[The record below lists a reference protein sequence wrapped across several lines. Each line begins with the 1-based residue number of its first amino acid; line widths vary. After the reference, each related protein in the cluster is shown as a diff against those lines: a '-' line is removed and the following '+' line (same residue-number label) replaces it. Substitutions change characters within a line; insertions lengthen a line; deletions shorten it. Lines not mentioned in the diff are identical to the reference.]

1 MVLDHERK
9 TAKRERSGKRAP
21 VNRYR
26 SDFPA
31 FAAGAGHFLDSAASS
46 LKPQYVIDAM
56 AEFAG
61 TIYANVH
68 RGAYR
73 LSMESTD
80 RYEAARVRLGG
91 FLNTRPEQVV
101 LTRGTTTGLNMVA
114 SGWGGTHLR
123 EGDRILLTHMEHH
136 ANLVPWQMVAQ
147 RTGAVLDFV
156 PISPDFTLDFESYE
170 ALLEKK
176 PRIVSVT
183 GMSNVL
189 GTIPP
194 IAEMAKAAARAGALV
209 VVDGAQLV
217 PHRAVDVEALGID
230 FLAFSAHKMLGPTG
244 IGVLWGRAERL
255 EEMEPFEGG
264 GEMIADVQLDHST
277 WAKVPHRFEAG
288 TPPIIEAIGLD
299 AAVEY
304 LEKVGMDRVA
314 AHDTELTLYA
324 LTRLAENPLVSVQ
337 GPPTVTGRGGAISF
351 TLGDVHAHDLATILD
366 QQGVSVR
373 AGHHCA
379 KPLMRVLGVPATARA
394 SFSIYSTYED
404 IDALVEGLETAARLF
419 GI

>member
-1 MVLDHERK
+1 MVLDHEQSAPNQK
-9 TAKRERSGKRAP
+9 RSGDP
-21 VNRYR
+21 VLVNRYR

-56 AEFAG
+56 AEFAA

-91 FLNTRPEQVV
+91 FLNTRPEQVI

-136 ANLVPWQMVAQ
+136 ANLVPWQMLAQ

-156 PISPDFTLDFESYE
+156 PISPDFTLDLDSYE
-170 ALLEKK
+170 ELLKRN

-194 IAEMAKAAARAGALV
+194 IAEMAKAAGRVGALV

-217 PHRAVDVEALGID
+217 PHRAVDVESLGVD
-230 FLAFSAHKMLGPTG
+230 FLAFSSHKMLGPTG
-244 IGVLWGRAERL
+244 IGVLWGRSERL

-288 TPPIIEAIGLD
+288 TPPIIEAVGFE
-299 AAVEY
+299 AAIEY

-314 AHDTELTLYA
+314 AHDTELTRYA
-324 LTRLAENPLVSVQ
+324 LERLGQNPLVTVQ
-337 GPPTVTGRGGAISF
+337 GPPTVAGRGGAISF

-394 SFSIYSTYED
+394 SFSIYSTSED
-404 IDALVEGLETAARLF
+404 IDALIEGLETAARLF

>member
-1 MVLDHERK
+1 MD
-9 TAKRERSGKRAP
+9 
-21 VNRYR
+21 RYR

-46 LKPQYVIDAM
+46 LKPQVVIDAM

-61 TIYANVH
+61 TMYSNVH

-73 LSMESTD
+73 LSMESTE
-80 RYEAARVRLGG
+80 RYEAARIRLAG
-91 FLNTRPEQVV
+91 FLNTHPEQVV

-136 ANLVPWQMVAQ
+136 ANLIPWQMVAK

-156 PISPDFTLDFESYE
+156 PLTSEFILNLDEYRT
-170 ALLEKK
+170 LLEKK
-176 PRIVSVT
+176 PKIVSLT

-194 IAEMAKAAARAGALV
+194 IAEMAMEARNVGALV

-217 PHRAVDVEALGID
+217 PHRAVDVETLGAD
-230 FLAFSAHKMLGPTG
+230 FLAFSSHKMLGPTG
-244 IGVLWGRAERL
+244 IGVLWGTAERL

-264 GEMIADVQLDHST
+264 GEMIADVQLDYST
-277 WAKVPHRFEAG
+277 WAAVPHRFEAG
-288 TPPIIEAIGLD
+288 TPPIIEAVGFD

-304 LEKVGMDRVA
+304 LEKIGMDWVA
-314 AHDTELTLYA
+314 AHDTELTAYA
-324 LTRLAENPLVSVQ
+324 LEGLSVNPLVTVQ
-337 GPPTVTGRGGAISF
+337 GPATVVGRGGAISF

-394 SFSIYSTYED
+394 SFSVYSTTAD
-404 IDALVEGLETAARLF
+404 IDALLEGLETAARLF

>member
-1 MVLDHERK
+1 MVLDHGRNA
-9 TAKRERSGKRAP
+9 AKPSGDP
-21 VNRYR
+21 ISGNRYR

-91 FLNTRPEQVV
+91 FLNTRPEQIIF
-101 LTRGTTTGLNMVA
+101 TRGTTTGLNMVA

-147 RTGAVLDFV
+147 RTGAVLDFI
-156 PISPDFTLDFESYE
+156 PISPDFSLDLSRYE
-170 ALLEKK
+170 ALLDRN

-194 IAEMAKAAARAGALV
+194 IAEMAKAATAAGALL

-217 PHRAVDVEALGID
+217 PHRAVDLDSLGVD
-230 FLAFSAHKMLGPTG
+230 FLAFSSHKMLGPTG
-244 IGVLWGRAERL
+244 IGVLWGKAERL

-264 GEMIADVQLDHST
+264 GEMIADVQLDYST
-277 WAKVPHRFEAG
+277 WARVPHRFEAG
-288 TPPIIEAIGLD
+288 TPPIIEAVGFD

-314 AHDTELTLYA
+314 AHDTELTEYA
-324 LTRLAENPLVSVQ
+324 LARLGENPLVMVQ

-394 SFSIYSTYED
+394 SFSIYSTHED
-404 IDALVEGLETAARLF
+404 IDALIEGLETAARLF